1 VREFFVGGDNLLGGF
16 TLLQNFLGFFLILP
30 EIGMRGFFF

>member
-1 VREFFVGGDNLLGGF
+1 MLFGGF
-16 TLLQNFLGFFLILP
+16 ALLENFLRLFLILP